1 MDLGLLNR
9 TAIVTGG
16 ASNIGRAISLA
27 FAREGANV
35 VIGDI
40 DVPQAEKT
48 AQEANDLNPSG
59 KAIVI
64 KCDVTNWDDVAA
76 MAKKAIEKF
85 GRIDILV
92 NNVGWDQLMLF
103 AATTPEFWD
112 KVININY
119 KGVLNCTRAVL
130 GHMIENKGGAIVSIS
145 SDASRMG
152 ESKEAV
158 YSGVKAAVNSF
169 MKTIARE
176 VGRFGIRANTV
187 CPGVTVPKEDAQIG
201 DKSMWKQ
208 DGSFFTPAQ
217 LVKIAQAYPLKK
229 IGRAEDIGNAVV
241 FLASDVAAGH
251 ITGQV
256 LSVSGGYSMVG

>member
-1 MDLGLLNR
+1 MDLGLLKK

-48 AQEANDLNPSG
+48 AKEANELNAGG
-59 KAIVI
+59 KAIVV
-64 KCDVTNWDDVAA
+64 KCDVTNRDDVAA
-76 MAKKAIEKF
+76 LVKKGIDEF

-103 AATTPEFWD
+103 TETTPEFWD

-130 GHMIENKGGAIVSIS
+130 DHMIEKKGGAIVSIS

-152 ESKEAV
+152 EFKEAV
-158 YSGVKAAVNSF
+158 YGGVKAAVNSF

-187 CPGVTVPKEDAQIG
+187 CPGVTVPKEETQIG

-208 DGSFFTPAQ
+208 AANLFTPDQ
-217 LVKIAQAYPLKK
+217 LEKISKTYPLRK
-229 IGRAEDIGNAVV
+229 IGRPEDIANAVV